1 MTLPPLDFRRKPLV
15 SRVIPPHPA
24 PEVIARPAA
33 PEEIPS
39 GAARV
44 IKAAE
49 ALGWEARP
57 TYARGTA
64 MDRKGHAGA
73 LIHSLAVRMAFPGTR
88 VRAVAVWTSPAVSG
102 APMKWSA
109 AGVFAW
115 TVGGLAQSLKLTA
128 PKGSDVVTLARYL
141 EDPSRLTYTLTE
153 C

>member
-1 MTLPPLDFRRKPLV
+1 MTLPSLDFRRKALV
-15 SRVIPPHPA
+15 SQEIPPHPA
-24 PEVIARPAA
+24 PEVAARPAA

-44 IKAAE
+44 IRLAE
-49 ALGWEARP
+49 SLGWEALP

-64 MDRKGHAGA
+64 MDRRGHAGA

-102 APMKWSA
+102 GLMKWTSA
-109 AGVFAW
+109 GAFAW
-115 TVGGLAQSLKLTA
+115 TVGGLAQLIKLTA
-128 PKGSDVVTLARYL
+128 PKDPRAVTLARYL